1 MKLHPPLLRFVSLA
15 SLDDFA
21 RDPAHCITYSPF
33 GLVET
38 GGTLATKAPPIAKG
52 KTLAELDRRIRAG
65 LEKAIKISKAHTE
78 RGVVVRVVKGRLKR
92 LPAKAYAMHAEA
104 AKIPVPA

>member
-1 MKLHPPLLRFVSLA
+1 LA

-52 KTLAELDRRIRAG
+52 KKGEVGLDSRIKAG
-65 LEKAIKISKAHTE
+65 LAKAKAISKKHTE
-78 RGVVVRVVKGRLKR
+78 TGVVVRVVKGRLKR

-104 AKIPVPA
+104 KGIKVPA

>member
-1 MKLHPPLLRFVSLA
+1 VSLA

-21 RDPAHCITYSPF
+21 RDPAHCIIYSPF

-52 KTLAELDRRIRAG
+52 KTEEELHPGIRAG
-65 LEKAIKISKAHTE
+65 LRKAIGISKKHTE
-78 RGVVVRVVKGRLKR
+78 TGVVVRVVKGRLKR
-92 LPAKAYAMHAEA
+92 LPAKAYAMYAEA

>member
-1 MKLHPPLLRFVSLA
+1 M
-15 SLDDFA
+15 
-21 RDPAHCITYSPF
+21 
-33 GLVET
+33 ET

-52 KTLAELDRRIRAG
+52 KTMATLDPRIRAG
-65 LEKAIKISKAHTE
+65 LRKAISMSKRHTE
-78 RGVVVRVVKGRLKR
+78 KGVVVRVVKGRLKR

>member
-1 MKLHPPLLRFVSLA
+1 MKLHPPLLRYVSLA
-15 SLDDFA
+15 SLDEFA

-52 KTLAELDRRIRAG
+52 KTMDELDPGIRSG
-65 LEKAIKISKAHTE
+65 LTKAISMSKKHTE
-78 RGVVVRVVKGRLKR
+78 KGVVVKVVNGKLKR
-92 LPAKAYAMHAEA
+92 LPRKAYAMYAEA
-104 AKIPVPA
+104 KGIRVTA